1 MLNENAC
8 VIFKNEVKI
17 EDKFMSKR
25 NPFFKEKN
33 RIFYKMIQIE
43 WNKRCESSMYKKNF
57 GNWIIELHYG

>member
-25 NPFFKEKN
+25 NSFKRKKTEFF
-33 RIFYKMIQIE
+33 
-43 WNKRCESSMYKKNF
+43 
-57 GNWIIELHYG
+57 L

>member
-43 WNKRCESSMYKKNF
+43 
-57 GNWIIELHYG
+57 